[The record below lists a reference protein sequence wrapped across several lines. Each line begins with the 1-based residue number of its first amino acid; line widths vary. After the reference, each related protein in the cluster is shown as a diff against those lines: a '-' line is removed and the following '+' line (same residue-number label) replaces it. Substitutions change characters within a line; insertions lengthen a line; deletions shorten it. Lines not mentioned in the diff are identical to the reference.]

1 MTREEE
7 IRKNAEEYSEYYKL
21 SKTNAKNGFIDGA
34 KWADKHP
41 RYKWISVEENLP
53 YYHKELITED
63 SVTTIPVP
71 IIDCDGHLRLSN
83 MVKCGTTWMWEEGVN
98 PQYWLNIPKFPLKPK
113 EISMTKEE
121 QKQKAIA
128 LVEAYFNGTNILMKD
143 PYAGIK
149 DWTTIHN
156 PSIWSYLGKFCE
168 NVDKY
173 KIV

>member
-7 IRKNAEEYSEYYKL
+7 IRKNAKEYSEYKL
-21 SKTNAKNGFIDGA
+21 SKISAENGFIDGA
-34 KWADKHP
+34 KWADKHSE
-41 RYKWISVEENLP
+41 YIWIDTEADLP
-53 YYHKELITED
+53 YYHRELITED
-63 SVTTIPVP
+63 GVTTLPVP
-71 IIDCDGHLRLSN
+71 IIDHDGFLRLSN
-83 MVKCGTTWMWEEGVN
+83 MVKCGTTWVWEEGVN